1 MNYSAL
7 KDKAGFY
14 LGFHGI
20 QPDETLDAL
29 IDECIREVERIAQ
42 FRYWYATFTRP
53 LAFLQRE
60 PYTTYLAGA
69 TGYMLVATTLGL
81 APEQRVKYLS
91 VGDMT
96 KSAVTD
102 AVANAMLEQMAD
114 GYERALGDDLSYRF
128 CPGYQ
133 GSSASD
139 VRYILEA
146 LTPQKVDVRLLDS
159 GFMLPQ
165 KSMAGI
171 VAIGGRA
178 QKKCGD
184 CIMAT
189 TCAFRKEGKRCF
201 DSASK

>member
-20 QPDETLDAL
+20 RPDETVDAL
-29 IDECIREVERIAQ
+29 IDECIAEVERIAR
-42 FRYWYATFTRP
+42 FRYWYATFTQP
-53 LAFLQRE
+53 LEFLRQE

-69 TGYMLVATTLGL
+69 TGYFLVVTTLGL

-91 VGDMT
+91 VSDMT
-96 KSAVTD
+96 KAAVTD
-102 AVANAMLEQMAD
+102 AVANAMLEQLAD
-114 GYERALGDDLSYRF
+114 EYEQTLGDELSYRF

-146 LTPQKVDVRLLDS
+146 LSAQKVDVRLLES
-159 GFMLPQ
+159 GLMLPQ

-178 QKKCGD
+178 KKQCGN
-184 CIMAT
+184 CVMAD

-201 DSASK
+201 DSVSK